1 MPLEVLVKAIWPFII
16 ILLGILVLITLVPAI
31 VLTLPNYLF

>member
-1 MPLEVLVKAIWPFII
+1 MPLEVLVKAIWPFVL
-16 ILLGILVLITLVPAI
+16 ILLGILALIAMFPAI

>member
-1 MPLEVLVKAIWPFII
+1 MPLEVLVKAIWPFVI
-16 ILLGILVLITLVPAI
+16 ILLAILVLITLFPAI